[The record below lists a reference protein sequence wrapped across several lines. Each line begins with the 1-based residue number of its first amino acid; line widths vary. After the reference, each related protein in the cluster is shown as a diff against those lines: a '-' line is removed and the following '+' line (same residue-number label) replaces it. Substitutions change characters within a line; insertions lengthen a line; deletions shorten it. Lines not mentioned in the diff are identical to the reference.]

1 MELTEQLKQGMQ
13 AFEAFKSEISPLLAK
28 AKDLDGIDG
37 AKFSKM
43 EKAISDT
50 IELSQK
56 EAAKSAALEAE
67 VKAMAAAMQR
77 PGVSADQAKE
87 KAEIATKAFNE
98 FARSGS
104 DNKTSFRE
112 FLKSSGK
119 DLELK
124 DLSVNVEASGGY
136 LVMPTFGGIVTTKA
150 FESSPIRQL
159 ATVQPISTDSYDVVV
174 DYNETGGVWIGET
187 ASRTVTTTPDIGK
200 INIPTQEAMVYVQAT
215 QKILDDAAVN
225 MESWLAEKTADKLAR
240 LEATAF
246 VTGDGVA
253 TPRGIT
259 TYASGTTLSSGQIQQ
274 VNMGSTSAFVYDG
287 LVDVQ
292 NALKEVYQG
301 NASWLMKRGTFG
313 TLMKLK
319 TGIASDNT
327 PVFNMNYGQNNGLPT
342 FTLLGRPVYFADDL
356 AAIGSAS
363 LSVVYGDIKAA
374 YTVVDR
380 IGLRTL
386 RDPFSTAGYVK
397 FYTTKRVGGGVV
409 NFEAVKISK
418 FS

>member
-1 MELTEQLKQGMQ
+1 
-13 AFEAFKSEISPLLAK
+13 
-28 AKDLDGIDG
+28 
-37 AKFSKM
+37 
-43 EKAISDT
+43 
-50 IELSQK
+50 
-56 EAAKSAALEAE
+56 
-67 VKAMAAAMQR
+67 
-77 PGVSADQAKE
+77 
-87 KAEIATKAFNE
+87 
-98 FARSGS
+98 
-104 DNKTSFRE
+104 
-112 FLKSSGK
+112 
-119 DLELK
+119 
-124 DLSVNVEASGGY
+124 
-136 LVMPTFGGIVTTKA
+136 
-150 FESSPIRQL
+150 
-159 ATVQPISTDSYDVVV
+159 
-174 DYNETGGVWIGET
+174 
-187 ASRTVTTTPDIGK
+187 VTTTPDIGK